1 MMNDKA
7 VERKLSSL
15 RKRADR
21 IMDRLREFEM
31 ETQVSMENIQSMLNG
46 IQTIIEVSE
55 KEEE

>member
-1 MMNDKA
+1 MNDKA

>member
-1 MMNDKA
+1 MNEKA

-31 ETQVSMENIQSMLNG
+31 ETTVSMENIQAMLNG
-46 IQTIIEVSE
+46 IQSLIEISE